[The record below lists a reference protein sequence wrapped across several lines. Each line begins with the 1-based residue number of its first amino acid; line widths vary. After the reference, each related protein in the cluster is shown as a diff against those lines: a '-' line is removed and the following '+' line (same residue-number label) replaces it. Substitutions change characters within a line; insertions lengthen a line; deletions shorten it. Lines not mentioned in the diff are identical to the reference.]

1 MKECLPTL
9 EAIFGA
15 EETSKM
21 QEGRGKMTLSCQV
34 MMSIFFQAQSLHLLQ
49 GSSGGLQ
56 QEGVEVRNVNGS
68 LAPSVHLKLT
78 PQFEIA
84 WKVTE
89 AKEVEN

>member
-9 EAIFGA
+9 EAISGR
-15 EETSKM
+15 EGTSVM
-21 QEGRGKMTLSCQV
+21 QEGLGEMTLFCRE
-34 MMSIFFQAQSLHLLQ
+34 MISIFFQAHRLHLLQ
-49 GSSGGLQ
+49 GSSGRLQ

-84 WKVTE
+84 WKVAE
-89 AKEVEN
+89 EKEVEN

>member
-9 EAIFGA
+9 EGIFGV
-15 EETSKM
+15 EETAM
-21 QEGRGKMTLSCQV
+21 MEEGRGEMTLSCQE
-34 MMSIFFQAQSLHLLQ
+34 MPPIFFQAQSLHLLQ
-49 GSSGGLQ
+49 GGSGGLQ

-84 WKVTE
+84 WKVAGE
-89 AKEVEN
+89 KEVEN

>member
-9 EAIFGA
+9 EAISGR
-15 EETSKM
+15 EGTSVM
-21 QEGRGKMTLSCQV
+21 QEGLGEMTLSCQQ
-34 MMSIFFQAQSLHLLQ
+34 MISIFFQAQSLYLLQ
-49 GSSGGLQ
+49 GNSGGLQ

-84 WKVTE
+84 WKVAE
-89 AKEVEN
+89 EKEVEN